1 MLDPG
6 LASVV
11 LRSGEKGLW
20 AHTERWA
27 ASPQAVKA
35 NPAMGD
41 WGIMIL
47 CEGFQPSRVC
57 TGLTMIHVIW

>member
-11 LRSGEKGLW
+11 LRSGKKGPS
-20 AHTERWA
+20 AHTERRA
-27 ASPQAVKA
+27 VNPQAVQA

-41 WGIMIL
+41 WGY
-47 CEGFQPSRVC
+47 CDSVQ
-57 TGLTMIHVIW
+57 GL